1 MDDTIYSGL
10 LCSMIISL
18 RLGDG
23 TQLKRLDI
31 TVPGGLQMGEIPES
45 KKWKKMCETRH
56 DHWIIDGTG
65 R

>member
-45 KKWKKMCETRH
+45 KK
-56 DHWIIDGTG
+56 
-65 R
+65 